1 MHQPFRL
8 ILLSLL
14 VVFMLAAC
22 SPNSA
27 TLPASDSRIITNY
40 RILIPVPL
48 FFLVYA
54 LLAFFHKTF
63 IALLGRIASIGI
75 RGAILTAPWFIHV
88 FGGRLVKIFDV

>member
-1 MHQPFRL
+1 
-8 ILLSLL
+8 
-14 VVFMLAAC
+14 
-22 SPNSA
+22 
-27 TLPASDSRIITNY
+27 
-40 RILIPVPL
+40 VPL

-63 IALLGRIASIGI
+63 IALLGRIAYIGI